1 MSRGGQRGSR
11 LTGLRVLL
19 QLLPGVLLASL
30 FAAVGVFH
38 VNSRVLVVDAG
49 YRLSRLQEENRQLTL
64 KNDRLKLE
72 LATLLSPAR
81 LERLA
86 RETLQLQPPPAG
98 TVLTLGGAPLPAPG
112 KRQAV
117 ARAGPP

>member
-11 LTGLRVLL
+11 LTSLRVLL

-38 VNSRVLVVDAG
+38 VTSRVLVVDAG

-64 KNDRLKLE
+64 RNDRLKLE
-72 LATLLSPAR
+72 LATLQSPAR

-98 TVLTLGGAPLPAPG
+98 AVLTLGGAPLPATG
-112 KRQAV
+112 ERQAV
-117 ARAGPP
+117 ARAGSP